1 MHKNHF
7 IHTPLTSCRLCEGK
21 SLRQVLQLAPT
32 PAGDRY
38 IAKESF
44 PEKLPVFPLDLN
56 QCEKCGHVQLGGIV
70 DPAYLYKD
78 YIYTTKSSLGLE
90 EHFSS
95 YADLTTKKLALKPG
109 SLVVEIGSND
119 GTMLQAFKNL
129 GMKVLGIDPAR
140 EIAIEATK
148 AGIQTLPEFFSAE
161 VAAGILSKHGHA
173 DLIIANNVMAN
184 VANVRSI
191 AEAVRQLLAPDG
203 VFVFET
209 GYLKYLAEDVVFDN
223 IYHEHID
230 YYAIRPLQ
238 RFFHSLDMRLTDVH
252 VSQSK
257 GSSIRCFV
265 RLSDACPEVS
275 PIVEELCGREK
286 LHHYQTPAPYRALST
301 NLESIKSKLH
311 EILQPA
317 KKQGQTIAGFGAS
330 VGVTTVL
337 YHFDLGQY
345 ISQLIDDNP
354 NRQGLF
360 SPGLGIPVHSPGILY
375 TSERPSWL
383 ILLAWRYGSVICQKH
398 HSYEQAGGKFL
409 KILPAVG

>member
-1 MHKNHF
+1 MSLT
-7 IHTPLTSCRLCEGK
+7 TPITRCRLCENTD
-21 SLRQVLQLAPT
+21 LTEVLALAPT
-32 PAGDRY
+32 PAGDHY
-38 IAKESF
+38 LPADLH
-44 PEKLPVFPLDLN
+44 PERLPVFPLSLR
-56 QCEKCGHVQLGGIV
+56 QCRECGHVQLGAIV
-70 DPAYLYKD
+70 DPEYIYRD
-78 YIYTTKSSLGLE
+78 YIYTTTSSIGLA
-90 EHFSS
+90 EHFQE
-95 YADLTTKKLALKPG
+95 YAQKTLTDLKLKPG
-109 SLVVEIGSND
+109 ALVVEIGSND
-119 GTMLQAFKNL
+119 GTMLRAFQKL
-129 GMKVLGIDPAR
+129 GMRVLGIDPAIDIAQKATQSGITTIPDFFR
-140 EIAIEATK
+140 NEIAD
-148 AGIQTLPEFFSAE
+148 QVLAE
-161 VAAGILSKHGHA
+161 HGPA
-173 DLIIANNVMAN
+173 QLIIANNVLAN
-184 VANVRSI
+184 VSSPKDTVAAIRRI
-191 AEAVRQLLAPDG
+191 LAPDG

-275 PIVEELCGREK
+275 PIVEELCEREK

-354 NRQGLF
+354 NRQGLL
-360 SPGLGIPVHSPGILY
+360 SPGLGIPVHSPSILY
-375 TSERPSWL
+375 TSQRPSWL

-398 HSYEQAGGKFL
+398 HSYEQGGGKFL